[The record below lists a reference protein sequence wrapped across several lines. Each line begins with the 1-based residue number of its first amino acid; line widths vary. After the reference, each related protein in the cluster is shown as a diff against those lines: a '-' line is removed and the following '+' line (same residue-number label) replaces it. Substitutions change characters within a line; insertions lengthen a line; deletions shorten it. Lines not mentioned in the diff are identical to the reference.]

1 MKRSELFFSVAT
13 VPLDYIALLAA
24 ALLAHYIRFLP
35 RVVELRPVIFKLPL
49 EAYFSWAALAA
60 LCGVLLFA
68 FSGVY
73 RIAPGRKFGEEF
85 SRIALAC
92 STLLAGVLLV
102 MFSTR
107 YLFESRFILVTS
119 WFFAVIFATGIRLVI
134 RAVQRQLYRV
144 GVGAHRV
151 ALIGQ
156 GLIADELANEFQS
169 RPTLGYRV
177 VERFSD
183 FTPAVP
189 RQLRQLAQ
197 DDKIDEVVQATALS
211 QQQTLELVSQLQEVH
226 LDYTYAADL
235 LGTKLNNF
243 QVVIQAGIPLVE
255 VKRTRLR
262 GWGRVWK
269 RGFDVVIASLLIF
282 VLSPVL
288 LVIGI
293 AIVADSGFPVFFT
306 YWRVGERAKRFRFI
320 KFRSMVNGAHQL
332 RYDPKFVAQQ
342 ENLRAGT
349 PMIKFKND
357 PRVTRVGRFLR
368 RWSLD
373 ELPQLLLV
381 VAGSMSL
388 VGPRPHEVEEVA
400 RYSSGQRQILAMRPG
415 MTGLAQVSGRS
426 DLDFN
431 EEVKLD
437 SFYIQNWSPW
447 LDLQILLKTPAAV
460 LRRRRCI

>member
-13 VPLDYIALLAA
+13 VPLDYVALLAA
-24 ALLAHYIRFLP
+24 AMLAHQIRFLP
-35 RVVELRPVIFKLPL
+35 EFVELRPVIFKL
-49 EAYFSWAALAA
+49 SWQTFFPWAVMAAA
-60 LCGVLLFA
+60 CGVLLFA
-68 FSGVY
+68 FAGLY

-85 SRIALAC
+85 SKIALAC

-119 WFFAVIFATGIRLVI
+119 WLFAVLFAASLRLII
-134 RAVQRQLYRV
+134 RALQRQFYRL
-144 GVGAHRV
+144 GIGAHRV

-156 GLIADELANEFQS
+156 GVIATELAKEFQS

-177 VERFSD
+177 VKQFPDFS
-183 FTPAVP
+183 PAVSV
-189 RQLRQLAQ
+189 QLQRLGK
-197 DDKIDEVVQATALS
+197 DDQIDEVVQAATLS
-211 QQQTLELVSQLQEVH
+211 HGQTLELVSLLQEEH

-235 LGTKLNNF
+235 LGTKMNNF

-255 VKRTRLR
+255 VKRTRLD

-269 RGFDVVIASLLIF
+269 RAFDVIVAGLLMILLSPVFVVIA
-282 VLSPVL
+282 
-288 LVIGI
+288 I
-293 AIVADSGFPVFFT
+293 AIIVDSGWPVFFT
-306 YWRVGERAKRFRFI
+306 YSRVGERAKRFRFI

-332 RYDPKFVAQQ
+332 RYDPAFAAQQ

-357 PRVTRVGRFLR
+357 PRVTRLGKIIR

-373 ELPQLLLV
+373 ELPQLFLV
-381 VAGSMSL
+381 ITGSMSL

-400 RYSSGQRQILAMRPG
+400 RYSNGQRQILVVRPG
-415 MTGLAQVSGRS
+415 ITGLAQVSGRS

-447 LDLQILLKTPAAV
+447 LDLQILFKTPLAIS
-460 LRRRRCI
+460 RRPKAE